1 MGSTNS
7 QNFPKE
13 IFNKALKKEFNIIKN
28 NLVYNIKLNLEKT
41 NNSEK
46 IKIIISFVM
55 NNKFQIYEVYL
66 DQCPEIGK
74 NENYMQS
81 YQNLIDQ
88 IKNENIEI
96 IHDKVKEEF
105 ILLKLD
111 LNHGI
116 KTIKLLPSVKNNEI
130 KYNELIKNYKSLEEN
145 YIQIKKAGKNNQ
157 KKIESEDEQ
166 DDIIDN
172 VSDSD
177 YTNNNINA
185 INNFAYT
192 DIDNNYNNKTTFE
205 ISDKN
210 HIILNT
216 SSNIWCMLNL
226 NKILDELNEPSLNLN
241 LVAIGFSMYKII
253 IIDLNKMSI
262 YQEIKT
268 PSTVYSLAQF
278 KEDPNYLICSLSNG
292 QVIIYKLKDNKFEE
306 YQILEKPEEMQNSEI
321 NKVITLSNGYLAT
334 AERGSLSIWKP
345 KLDNEQK
352 KFEFFKEII
361 TNNDTCHLLEV
372 NTQVFAC
379 AVRVSNIINVY
390 KNDGNEYPLLGTIE
404 HAFSHGSNSNGM
416 AAINDNIFCSGGEK
430 GYIYV
435 VSIDPVQVIQKIKLL
450 EKSNWGLVNFIYKSI
465 DGFIFTSVGGGIIQ
479 YKIIKDED
487 DNFIK
492 LENFDI
498 IEDGVENNAIVLT
511 EEGKIFYKQKR
522 LNNLRDLA
530 IIIEIDK
537 TNLFLTEYKK

>member
-1 MGSTNS
+1 MGTKNS

-13 IFNKALKKEFNIIKN
+13 IFNNAYKSEFNIIKN
-28 NLVYNIKLNLEKT
+28 NLVYNIKLLLENT
-41 NNSEK
+41 DNYEK

-74 NENYMQS
+74 LENYQKT
-81 YQNLIDQ
+81 YQNLIGQ
-88 IKNENIEI
+88 IKNENIDI
-96 IHDKVKEEF
+96 IHDKDKEEF

-116 KTIKLLPSVKNNEI
+116 KTIKLLTSVKNDEI
-130 KYNELIKNYKSLEEN
+130 KFNVLIKNYKSLEEN

-172 VSDSD
+172 VSDYD
-177 YTNNNINA
+177 DTNNNINA

-205 ISDKN
+205 NSDKN

-226 NKILDELNEPSLNLN
+226 NKILDGLNEPSLNLN

-278 KEDPNYLICSLSNG
+278 KGDPNYLICSLSNG

-306 YQILEKPEEMQNSEI
+306 YQILEKPEQFRKGEI
-321 NKVITLSNGYLAT
+321 NEVITLSNGNIAT
-334 AERGSLSIWKP
+334 VDRGSLSIWKP

-372 NTQVFAC
+372 NPQVFAC
-379 AVRVSNIINVY
+379 AILGSNTINVY
-390 KNDGNEYPLLGTIE
+390 KNVGNEYPILGTIKNV
-404 HAFSHGSNSNGM
+404 FSHGSNSNGM
-416 AAINDNIFCSGGEK
+416 AAINDNIFCSGGIN

-435 VSIDPVQVIQKIKLL
+435 VSIDPVQVIQKIMLL
-450 EKSNWGLVNFIYKSI
+450 ENLKWGYVKFIYKSI

-492 LENFDI
+492 LEKFNI
-498 IEDGVENNAIVLT
+498 IEDGVENNAIALT
-511 EEGKIFYKQKR
+511 EEGKIFY
-522 LNNLRDLA
+522 NSRDPDF
-530 IIIEIDK
+530 IYDNDK
-537 TNLFLTEYKK
+537 TKFFLTEYKK